1 MCLGIP
7 GQILELPADQPLVAI
22 ADVAGVRRKVNTGL
36 FDGDP
41 LQVGEWILIHMG
53 FVLERMDESEAR
65 HALEFMEGSEAYV
78 EELLAGHDP
87 ESMRPDLPDN
97 AESGSL

>member
-22 ADVAGVRRKVNTGL
+22 VDVAGARREVNTGL
-36 FDGDP
+36 FDGGS

-53 FVLERMDESEAR
+53 FVLERMEESDA
-65 HALEFMEGSEAYV
+65 HDALRFMEGDESYID
-78 EELLAGHDP
+78 ELLASRDAEALRSQG
-87 ESMRPDLPDN
+87 L
-97 AESGSL
+97 ESG

>member
-7 GQILELPADQPLVAI
+7 GQILELPADQPLIAI
-22 ADVAGVRRKVNTGL
+22 VDVAGARREVNTGL
-36 FDGDP
+36 FDGGS

-65 HALEFMEGSEAYV
+65 DALRFMEGDESYV
-78 EELLAGHDP
+78 DELLANHDP
-87 ESMRPDLPDN
+87 ETLRPQGLDSGRPD
-97 AESGSL
+97 G

>member
-7 GQILELPADQPLVAI
+7 GQILEFAADEPLVAI
-22 ADVAGVRRKVNTGL
+22 VDVAGARREVNTTL
-36 FDGDP
+36 FDGES

-53 FVLERMDESEAR
+53 FVLERMSESEAR
-65 HALEFMEGSEAYV
+65 DALRFMEGSEAYV

-87 ESMRPDLPDN
+87 ESMRPDRPGD
-97 AESGSL
+97 AETGSL